1 MRPAIFPEGGTV
13 MPLLFAATIFLSS
26 FLLFL
31 VQPMIAK
38 QILPWFGGAA
48 SVWTTCLLFFQ
59 ALLLAG
65 YAYAHASL
73 RLTRPRTQAIV
84 HVVLL
89 TGAAAVLP
97 IIVGTAWKPTGE
109 EQPVARILLLLA
121 ATIGLPYFMLSTT
134 GPLVQV
140 WYANTLKRIPYRLFS
155 LSNIGSLLGLVLYPV
170 AIEPW
175 VATRTQAIGWSA
187 AFAAFVI
194 LCAFSA
200 ASGSRAPR
208 SRPDMGPEAVAV
220 EEGRA
225 PRSRDHLRWIALAGL
240 ASFMLLAVSN
250 HITQNIASIPF
261 LWIPPLA
268 LYLLSF
274 IFCFDHDGW
283 YRPRVVLALLIVAL
297 PGMGWLL
304 DSLDLK
310 LAVPTY
316 LAGLFLVCMYCHGEI
331 ARQRPAARYLTGY
344 YLMISLGG
352 VLGGLLVA
360 VVAPLLLSGYFE
372 LGFGLAA
379 CAMLVLVRRSAADRW
394 AKVIFVPV
402 LLFAFFCI
410 YRQWEDYSKD
420 ALVTVRDF
428 YGALRVFSE
437 PSNGG
442 ELVTLRHGRIMHGA
456 QWVEPPE
463 QRRMPV
469 TYYGPGTGL
478 GVVLSA
484 LHPGTAR
491 RLGMVGL
498 GAGTLAAYGK
508 AGDVVRFYEINP
520 QVVNIARTRF
530 HYLGDSRAQ
539 VEIALGDARL
549 SLEREPPQRFDV
561 LAIDAFSGD
570 AIPTHLLSAE
580 AMDVYVR
587 HLRPDGAILFH
598 VTNRY
603 LHLAPVVAKIAVSR
617 GLLVGLIEYEPTDE
631 EEALYHSSADWVVVT
646 RNAALLSDPAV
657 AGVLKPIETSD
668 TTPLWTDDFNN
679 LVRVLK

>member
-1 MRPAIFPEGGTV
+1 MQI
-13 MPLLFAATIFLSS
+13 LFAATIFLSS

-73 RLTRPRTQAIV
+73 RLADPRTRAIA

-89 TGAAAVLP
+89 VASAAVLP
-97 IIVGTAWKPTGE
+97 IIVGPAWKPTGE
-109 EQPVARILLLLA
+109 EQPVVRILLLLA

-140 WYANTLKRIPYRLFS
+140 WYATTLKRVPYRLFS
-155 LSNIGSLLGLVLYPV
+155 LSNIGSLLALVLYPV
-170 AIEPW
+170 MIEPW
-175 VATRTQAIGWSA
+175 VATRTQALGWSV
-187 AFAAFVI
+187 AFAAFVA
-194 LCAFSA
+194 LCAVA
-200 ASGSRAPR
+200 AAYGARAPR
-208 SRPDMGPEAVAV
+208 AGAAPQADADDA
-220 EEGRA
+220 GRH
-225 PRSRDHLRWIALAGL
+225 PRGRDYLRWMALAAL
-240 ASFMLLAVSN
+240 ASYMLLAVSN

-274 IFCFDHDGW
+274 ILCFDHDGW

-304 DSLDLK
+304 ESLDLK
-310 LAVPTY
+310 IAIPAY
-316 LAGLFLVCMYCHGEI
+316 LAGLFLVCMFCHGEI
-331 ARQRPAARYLTGY
+331 ARQRPAARHLTGF

-352 VLGGLLVA
+352 VLGGMLVA
-360 VVAPLLLSGYFE
+360 VVAPLLLNGYFE

-379 CAMLVLVRRSAADRW
+379 CAMLVLVRRSAADKW
-394 AKVIFVPV
+394 AKFAYLPV
-402 LLFAFFCI
+402 LLFAFYCM
-410 YRQWEDYSKD
+410 YQQWEDYSKG
-420 ALVTVRDF
+420 ALVSTRDF

-437 PSNGG
+437 SRDGG

-463 QRRMPV
+463 RRRMPV

-478 GVVLSA
+478 GVVLAA
-484 LHPGTAR
+484 LHPESAR

-498 GAGTLAAYGK
+498 GAGTLAAYGEP
-508 AGDVVRFYEINP
+508 GDVVRFYEINP
-520 QVVNIARTRF
+520 QVVDIARTRF

-539 VEIALGDARL
+539 IELALGDARL
-549 SLEREPPQRFDV
+549 SLEREPSQRFDL

-580 AMDVYVR
+580 AMDVYLR
-587 HLRPDGAILFH
+587 HIQPDGAILFH

-603 LHLAPVVAKIAVSR
+603 LELAPVVARIAASR
-617 GLLVGLIEYEPTDE
+617 GLRAALIEYEPTDE
-631 EEALYHSSADWVVVT
+631 EESLYHSNSDWVVVT
-646 RNAALLSDPAV
+646 RNAALLSGPAV
-657 AGVLKPIETSD
+657 AKVVKTIEFSD
-668 TTPLWTDDFNN
+668 STPLWTDDFNN

>member
-1 MRPAIFPEGGTV
+1 MQ
-13 MPLLFAATIFLSS
+13 LLFAATIFLSS

-73 RLTRPRTQAIV
+73 RPARPRAQAIL
-84 HVVLL
+84 HVALL
-89 TGAAAVLP
+89 IVSAAALP
-97 IIVGTAWKPTGE
+97 IIVGPAWKPTGE
-109 EQPVARILLLLA
+109 EEPVARILLLLA

-140 WYANTLKRIPYRLFS
+140 WYATTLKRIPYRLFS
-155 LSNIGSLLGLVLYPV
+155 LSNIGSLLALVLYPV

-175 VATRTQAIGWSA
+175 VATRIQALGWSA
-187 AFAAFVI
+187 AFAAFVL
-194 LCAFSA
+194 LCTLA
-200 ASGSRAPR
+200 AVLG
-208 SRPDMGPEAVAV
+208 
-220 EEGRA
+220 GRA
-225 PRSRDHLRWIALAGL
+225 PRSRALDAPEADADHAGRTGRDYLRWTMLAGL
-240 ASFMLLAVSN
+240 ASYMLLAVSN
-250 HITQNIASIPF
+250 HVTQNIASIPF

-274 IFCFDHDGW
+274 ILCFDHDGW
-283 YRPRVVLALLIVAL
+283 YRPRVYLVLLIVAL

-310 LAVPTY
+310 VAIPAY

-331 ARQRPAARYLTGY
+331 ARQRPAARHLTGY

-394 AKVIFVPV
+394 AKLVFVPV
-402 LLFAFFCI
+402 LAFAFFCI

-420 ALVTVRDF
+420 ALVTMRDF

-437 PSNGG
+437 PRNGG

-456 QWVEPPE
+456 QWIEPPE
-463 QRRMPV
+463 QRGMPV
-469 TYYGPGTGL
+469 SYYGPGTGL

-484 LHPGTAR
+484 LRPESAR

-508 AGDVVRFYEINP
+508 PGDVVRFYEINP

-549 SLEREPPQRFDV
+549 SLEREPSQRFDV

-580 AMDVYVR
+580 AMDAYLR
-587 HLRPDGAILFH
+587 HLQPDGALLFH

-603 LHLAPVVAKIAVSR
+603 LHLAPVVARIAASR
-617 GLLVGLIEYEPTDE
+617 GLRAGLIEYEPSDE
-631 EEALYHSSADWVVVT
+631 DEALYHSSSDWVVVT
-646 RNAALLSDPAV
+646 RNAALLADPAV
-657 AGVLKPIETSD
+657 AKVVNPIEFGES
-668 TTPLWTDDFNN
+668 TPLWTDDFNN
-679 LVRVLK
+679 LLRVLK

>member
-1 MRPAIFPEGGTV
+1 MQ
-13 MPLLFAATIFLSS
+13 LLFAATIFLSS

-73 RLTRPRTQAIV
+73 RLAGPRART
-84 HVVLL
+84 VLQVAL
-89 TGAAAVLP
+89 LVASAAMLP
-97 IIVGTAWKPTGE
+97 IIVGPAWKPTGDE
-109 EQPVARILLLLA
+109 EPVARILLLLG

-140 WYANTLKRIPYRLFS
+140 WYATTLKRIPYRLFS
-155 LSNIGSLLGLVLYPV
+155 LSNIGSLLALVLYPV

-175 VATRTQAIGWSA
+175 VATRAQALGWSA
-187 AFAAFVI
+187 AFAAFVL
-194 LCAFSA
+194 LCAIA
-200 ASGSRAPR
+200 AVLGSRARPPSAGNAPEEAAGEAGSDPR
-208 SRPDMGPEAVAV
+208 
-220 EEGRA
+220 GR
-225 PRSRDHLRWIALAGL
+225 DYLRWIALAGL
-240 ASFMLLAVSN
+240 ASYMLLAVSN

-274 IFCFDHDGW
+274 ILCFDHDGW
-283 YRPRVVLALLIVAL
+283 YPPRVVLVLLIVAL

-304 DSLDLK
+304 DSLELQY
-310 LAVPTY
+310 AIPAY

-344 YLMISLGG
+344 YLTISLGG
-352 VLGGLLVA
+352 VLGGLAVA

-379 CAMLVLVRRSAADRW
+379 CAMLVLIRRSAADRW
-394 AKVIFVPV
+394 AKVLFVPV

-410 YRQWEDYSKD
+410 YRQWEDYGKD
-420 ALVTVRDF
+420 AVVTERDF

-437 PSNGG
+437 PRDGG

-463 QRRMPV
+463 QRGMPV
-469 TYYGPGTGL
+469 SYYGPASGL

-484 LHPGTAR
+484 LHPGSAR

-549 SLEREPPQRFDV
+549 SLEREAPQRFDV

-580 AMDVYVR
+580 AMDLYLR
-587 HLRPDGAILFH
+587 HLRPDGAIVFH

-603 LHLAPVVAKIAVSR
+603 LHLAPVVAKIAASR
-617 GLLVGLIEYEPTDE
+617 GLRVGMIEYEPTE
-631 EEALYHSSADWVVVT
+631 EEEDLYHSSSDWVVVT
-646 RNAALLSDPAV
+646 RNAALLAHPDV
-657 AGVLKPIETSD
+657 TKVVKPIEVGES
-668 TTPLWTDDFNN
+668 TPLWTDDFNN

>member
-1 MRPAIFPEGGTV
+1 

-73 RLTRPRTQAIV
+73 RLSRPRTRAIL

-89 TGAAAVLP
+89 VGSAAVLP
-97 IIVGTAWKPTGE
+97 IIVGASWKPTGAE
-109 EQPVARILLLLA
+109 EPVARILLLLA

-140 WYANTLKRIPYRLFS
+140 WYATTLKRIPYRLFS
-155 LSNIGSLLGLVLYPV
+155 LSNIASLLALLLYPV

-175 VATRTQAIGWSA
+175 VATRSQALGWSA
-187 AFAAFVI
+187 AFAAFVV
-194 LCAFSA
+194 LCAVA
-200 ASGSRAPR
+200 AVLG
-208 SRPDMGPEAVAV
+208 
-220 EEGRA
+220 GRA
-225 PRSRDHLRWIALAGL
+225 PPPRAGDAPHVDADADDAGRTPRGRDYVRWIMLAGL

-250 HITQNIASIPF
+250 HVTQNIASIPF

-274 IFCFDHDGW
+274 ILCFDHDGW
-283 YRPRVVLALLIVAL
+283 YRPRIYLALLIVAL

-310 LAVPTY
+310 VAIPTY
-316 LAGLFLVCMYCHGEI
+316 LAGLFLVCMFCHGEI
-331 ARQRPAARYLTGY
+331 ARQRPAAGHLTGF

-394 AKVIFVPV
+394 AKFAFVPV

-410 YRQWEDYSKD
+410 YRQWEDYGKD

-437 PSNGG
+437 PREGN
-442 ELVTLRHGRIMHGA
+442 ELVTLRHGRILHGA
-456 QWVEPPE
+456 QWLAPTE
-463 QRRMPV
+463 QRRLPV
-469 TYYGPGTGL
+469 TYYGPASGL

-484 LHPGTAR
+484 LHPESAR

-508 AGDVVRFYEINP
+508 PGDVVRFYEINP
-520 QVVNIARTRF
+520 QVVDIARTRF
-530 HYLGDSRAQ
+530 HYMGESAAK
-539 VEIALGDARL
+539 VEVALGDARL
-549 SLEREPPQRFDV
+549 SLDREPPQRFDL

-580 AMDVYVR
+580 AMDLYLR
-587 HLRPDGAILFH
+587 HVRPDGAILFH

-603 LHLAPVVAKIAVSR
+603 LDLAPVVARIAASR
-617 GLLVGLIEYEPTDE
+617 GLRAGLIEHEPDDE
-631 EEALYHSSADWVVVT
+631 EESLYHSTSDWVVVT
-646 RNAALLSDPAV
+646 RNAGLLSDPEV
-657 AGVLKPIETSD
+657 AKVVKPIEITD
-668 TTPLWTDDFNN
+668 ATPLWTDDFNN

>member
-1 MRPAIFPEGGTV
+1 
-13 MPLLFAATIFLSS
+13 MPLLFATTIFLSS

-59 ALLLAG
+59 TLLLAG
-65 YAYAHASL
+65 YAYAHACL
-73 RLTRPRTQAIV
+73 RLSRPRTRAIL
-84 HVVLL
+84 HGVLL
-89 TGAAAVLP
+89 VGSAAMLP
-97 IIVGTAWKPTGE
+97 IIVGANWKPTGAE
-109 EQPVARILLLLA
+109 EPVARILLLLA

-140 WYANTLKRIPYRLFS
+140 WYAATLKRIPYRLFS
-155 LSNIGSLLGLVLYPV
+155 LSNIGSLLALVLYPV
-170 AIEPW
+170 LIEPW
-175 VATRTQAIGWSA
+175 VATRTQALGWSA
-187 AFAAFVI
+187 AYAAFVL
-194 LCAFSA
+194 LCAVA
-200 ASGSRAPR
+200 AVFGSRAPQPR
-208 SRPDMGPEAVAV
+208 AGEAPQTDA
-220 EEGRA
+220 EDTGRE
-225 PRSRDHLRWIALAGL
+225 PHGRDYVRWMILAGV

-274 IFCFDHDGW
+274 ILCFDHDGW
-283 YRPRVVLALLIVAL
+283 YRPRVVLVLLMVAL
-297 PGMGWLL
+297 PAMGWLL

-310 LAVPTY
+310 YAIPTY
-316 LAGLFLVCMYCHGEI
+316 LAGLFLACMFCHGEI
-331 ARQRPAARYLTGY
+331 ARQRPAARHLTGF

-360 VVAPLLLSGYFE
+360 VVAPLAFSGYFE

-394 AKVIFVPV
+394 AKLVFVPV

-410 YRQWEDYSKD
+410 YRQWEDYAKD
-420 ALVTVRDF
+420 ALVTSRDF

-437 PSNGG
+437 SRDGG

-456 QWVEPPE
+456 QWIEPPE
-463 QRRMPV
+463 QRRLPV
-469 TYYGPGTGL
+469 TYYGPASGL
-478 GVVLSA
+478 GVVLAA
-484 LHPGTAR
+484 LHPAQAR

-508 AGDVVRFYEINP
+508 PGDTVRFYEINP
-520 QVVNIARTRF
+520 QVVDIARTRF
-530 HYLGDSRAQ
+530 HYIDDSGAK

-587 HLRPDGAILFH
+587 HLKPDGVIVFH

-603 LHLAPVVAKIAVSR
+603 LDLAPVVARIAASR
-617 GLLVGLIEYEPTDE
+617 GLRAGLIEYEPTDE
-631 EEALYHSSADWVVVT
+631 EEGLYHSSADWVVVT
-646 RNAALLSDPAV
+646 RNAALLSLPEV
-657 AGVLKPIETSD
+657 AKVVTPIEFGES
-668 TTPLWTDDFNN
+668 TPLWTDDFNN

>member
-1 MRPAIFPEGGTV
+1 

-73 RLTRPRTQAIV
+73 RLSRPRTRAIL

-89 TGAAAVLP
+89 VGSAAMLP
-97 IIVGTAWKPTGE
+97 IIVAASWKPTGAE
-109 EQPVARILLLLA
+109 EPVARILLLLA

-140 WYANTLKRIPYRLFS
+140 WYATTLKRIPYRLFS
-155 LSNIGSLLGLVLYPV
+155 LSNIASLFALVLYPV

-175 VATRTQAIGWSA
+175 VATRAQALGWSA
-187 AFAAFVI
+187 AYAAFVL
-194 LCAFSA
+194 LCAVA
-200 ASGSRAPR
+200 AVFGSRASQPR
-208 SRPDMGPEAVAV
+208 AGDAPEADADVA
-220 EEGRA
+220 GRT
-225 PRSRDHLRWIALAGL
+225 PHGGDYLRWMMLAGL

-274 IFCFDHDGW
+274 ILCFDHDGW
-283 YRPRVVLALLIVAL
+283 YRPRIYLALLIVAL

-310 LAVPTY
+310 YAIPTY
-316 LAGLFLVCMYCHGEI
+316 LAGLFLVCMFCHGEI
-331 ARQRPAARYLTGY
+331 ARQRPPARHLTGF

-379 CAMLVLVRRSAADRW
+379 CATLVLVRRSAADRW
-394 AKVIFVPV
+394 AKLVFVPV
-402 LLFAFFCI
+402 LLFAFFCMV
-410 YRQWEDYSKD
+410 RQWEDYGKD
-420 ALVTVRDF
+420 ALITVRDF
-428 YGALRVFSE
+428 YGALRVFGE
-437 PSNGG
+437 PRNGH
-442 ELVTLRHGRIMHGA
+442 ELVTLRHGRILHGA
-456 QWVEPPE
+456 QWLDPPE
-463 QRRMPV
+463 QRRLPV
-469 TYYGPGTGL
+469 TYYGPASGL
-478 GVVLSA
+478 GVVLAA
-484 LHPGTAR
+484 LHPQSPR

-508 AGDVVRFYEINP
+508 PGDTVRFYEINP
-520 QVVNIARTRF
+520 QVVDIARTRF
-530 HYLGDSRAQ
+530 HYL
-539 VEIALGDARL
+539 VESGAKVEVALGDARL
-549 SLEREPPQRFDV
+549 SLEREPPQRFDL

-580 AMDVYVR
+580 AMDLYLR
-587 HLRPDGAILFH
+587 HVRPDGAILFH

-603 LHLAPVVAKIAVSR
+603 LELAPVVARIAESR
-617 GLLVGLIEYEPTDE
+617 GLRVGVIEHEPNDE
-631 EEALYHSSADWVVVT
+631 EEDLYHSISDWVVVT
-646 RNAALLSDPAV
+646 RNAALLTDPAV
-657 AGVLKPIETSD
+657 AEILKTVNIGES
-668 TTPLWTDDFNN
+668 TPLWTDDFNN

>member
-1 MRPAIFPEGGTV
+1 

-73 RLTRPRTQAIV
+73 RLARPRMRAIL

-89 TGAAAVLP
+89 VGSAAILP
-97 IIVGTAWKPTGE
+97 IIVGASWKPTGAQE
-109 EQPVARILLLLA
+109 PVARILLLLA

-140 WYANTLKRIPYRLFS
+140 WYATTLKRIPCRLFS
-155 LSNIGSLLGLVLYPV
+155 LSNIGSLLALVLYPV
-170 AIEPW
+170 ALEPW
-175 VATRTQAIGWSA
+175 VATRTQALGWSA
-187 AFAAFVI
+187 AYAAFVL
-194 LCAFSA
+194 LCAVA
-200 ASGSRAPR
+200 AVFGGRAQQPEEG
-208 SRPDMGPEAVAV
+208 DAPEADAEVA
-220 EEGRA
+220 GRTG
-225 PRSRDHLRWIALAGL
+225 RDYLRWMMLAGL
-240 ASFMLLAVSN
+240 ASYMLLAVSN

-261 LWIPPLA
+261 LWILPLA

-274 IFCFDHDGW
+274 ILCFDHDGW
-283 YRPRVVLALLIVAL
+283 YRPRVVLVLLIVAL

-304 DSLDLK
+304 DSLELK
-310 LAVPTY
+310 YAIPAY
-316 LAGLFLVCMYCHGEI
+316 LAGLFLVCMFCHGEI
-331 ARQRPAARYLTGY
+331 ARQRPAARYLTGF

-360 VVAPLLLSGYFE
+360 VVAPLVLSGYFE
-372 LGFGLAA
+372 LGIGLAA
-379 CAMLVLVRRSAADRW
+379 CAMLVLVRRSTADRW

-410 YRQWEDYSKD
+410 YRQWEDYSKG

-428 YGALRVFSE
+428 FGALRVFSE
-437 PSNGG
+437 PRDGG

-456 QWVEPPE
+456 QWVEPAE
-463 QRRMPV
+463 KRAMPI
-469 TYYGPGTGL
+469 TYYGPASGL
-478 GVVLSA
+478 GVVLAA
-484 LHPGTAR
+484 LHPESPR
-491 RLGMVGL
+491 RLGMIGL
-498 GAGTLAAYGK
+498 GAGTLAAHGK
-508 AGDVVRFYEINP
+508 PGDVVRFYEVNP
-520 QVVNIARTRF
+520 QVVDIARTQF
-530 HYLGDSRAQ
+530 HYIAESGAN
-539 VEIALGDARL
+539 VEVALGDARL

-580 AMDVYVR
+580 AMDLYLR
-587 HLRPDGAILFH
+587 HVRPDGAILFH

-603 LHLAPVVAKIAVSR
+603 LELAPVVATIAVSR
-617 GLLVGLIEYEPTDE
+617 GLRVGLIEHEPTDE
-631 EEALYHSSADWVVVT
+631 EENLYHSTSDWVVVT
-646 RNAALLSDPAV
+646 RNAALLAHPAV
-657 AGVLKPIETSD
+657 AGVVKPVEIGESA
-668 TTPLWTDDFNN
+668 PLWTDDFNN

>member
-1 MRPAIFPEGGTV
+1 MQ
-13 MPLLFAATIFLSS
+13 LLFAATIFLSS

-59 ALLLAG
+59 ALLLGG

-73 RLTRPRTQAIV
+73 QLPSPRTRAML

-89 TGAAAVLP
+89 VGSAALLP
-97 IIVGTAWKPTGE
+97 IIVGPAWKPTGE

-140 WYANTLKRIPYRLFS
+140 WYATTLKRVPYRLFS
-155 LSNIGSLLGLVLYPV
+155 LSNVGSLLALVLYPV
-170 AIEPW
+170 AVEPW
-175 VATRTQAIGWSA
+175 VATRTQALGWSA
-187 AFAAFVI
+187 AFAAFVL
-194 LCAFSA
+194 LCATA
-200 ASGSRAPR
+200 AVLG
-208 SRPDMGPEAVAV
+208 
-220 EEGRA
+220 GRA
-225 PRSRDHLRWIALAGL
+225 PTMRADDAPAGGEGRTSADLSTSDSLSGGRPRGGDYLRWIGLAGL

-283 YRPRVVLALLIVAL
+283 YRPRVVLALLVVAL
-297 PGMGWLL
+297 PAMGWLL

-310 LAVPTY
+310 YAIPTY
-316 LAGLFLVCMYCHGEI
+316 LAGLFLVCMFCHGEV
-331 ARQRPAARYLTGY
+331 ARQRPAAQHLTGF

-352 VLGGLLVA
+352 VLGGLMVA
-360 VVAPLLLSGYFE
+360 VVAPLVLSGYFE
-372 LGFGLAA
+372 LGVGLAA
-379 CAMLVLVRRSAADRW
+379 CAVLVLARRSGVDKW
-394 AKVIFVPV
+394 AKLVFVPV
-402 LLFAFFCI
+402 LLFAFFCM
-410 YRQWEDYSKD
+410 YRQWDDYSKD
-420 ALVTVRDF
+420 ALVTARDF

-437 PSNGG
+437 PRDGG

-456 QWVEPPE
+456 QWVESAE
-463 QRRMPV
+463 QRRVPV

-478 GVVLSA
+478 GRVLSV
-484 LHPGTAR
+484 LHPESAR

-508 AGDVVRFYEINP
+508 PGDVVRFYEINP
-520 QVVNIARTRF
+520 QVVDIARTRF
-530 HYLGDSRAQ
+530 HYLGDSAAK
-539 VEIALGDARL
+539 VEVALGDARL
-549 SLEREPPQRFDV
+549 SLEREPPQRFDL

-587 HLRPDGAILFH
+587 HLQPDGAILFH

-603 LHLAPVVAKIAVSR
+603 LRLAPVVAKLAASR
-617 GLLVGLIEYEPTDE
+617 GLRAVLIEYEPTDE
-631 EEALYHSSADWVVVT
+631 EETRYHSSSDWVVVT
-646 RNAALLSDPAV
+646 RNAALLADPAIANV
-657 AGVLKPIETSD
+657 VKPIETSD
-668 TTPLWTDDFNN
+668 TTPLWTDDFND
-679 LVRVLK
+679 LLHVLR

>member
-1 MRPAIFPEGGTV
+1 

-38 QILPWFGGAA
+38 QILPWFGGAT

-73 RLTRPRTQAIV
+73 RLSRPRTRAIL

-89 TGAAAVLP
+89 VGSAAMLP
-97 IIVGTAWKPTGE
+97 IIVGANWKPTGAE
-109 EQPVARILLLLA
+109 EPVARILLLLA

-140 WYANTLKRIPYRLFS
+140 WYATTLKRIPYRLFS
-155 LSNIGSLLGLVLYPV
+155 LSNIGSLLALVLYPV
-170 AIEPW
+170 GLEPW
-175 VATRTQAIGWSA
+175 VATRTQALGWSA
-187 AFAAFVI
+187 AYAAFVL
-194 LCAFSA
+194 LCAVA
-200 ASGSRAPR
+200 AVFGSR
-208 SRPDMGPEAVAV
+208 DY
-220 EEGRA
+220 
-225 PRSRDHLRWIALAGL
+225 LRWMMLAGL

-268 LYLLSF
+268 LYLLPF
-274 IFCFDHDGW
+274 ILCFDHDGW
-283 YRPRVVLALLIVAL
+283 YRPRVVLVLLTVAL

-310 LAVPTY
+310 VAIPVY

-331 ARQRPAARYLTGY
+331 ARQRPAARYLTGF
-344 YLMISLGG
+344 YLTISLGG

-360 VVAPLLLSGYFE
+360 VVAPLVLSGYFE

-394 AKVIFVPV
+394 AKVVFVPV
-402 LLFAFFCI
+402 LAFAFFCI
-410 YRQWEDYSKD
+410 YRQSEDYGKD
-420 ALVTVRDF
+420 ALVTARDF

-437 PSNGG
+437 PRDGG
-442 ELVTLRHGRIMHGA
+442 ELVTLRHGPILHGA

-484 LHPGTAR
+484 LHPAAAR

-498 GAGTLAAYGK
+498 GAGTLAAYGED
-508 AGDVVRFYEINP
+508 GDVVRFYEINP
-520 QVVNIARTRF
+520 
-530 HYLGDSRAQ
+530 H
-539 VEIALGDARL
+539 
-549 SLEREPPQRFDV
+549 
-561 LAIDAFSGD
+561 
-570 AIPTHLLSAE
+570 
-580 AMDVYVR
+580 
-587 HLRPDGAILFH
+587 
-598 VTNRY
+598 
-603 LHLAPVVAKIAVSR
+603 
-617 GLLVGLIEYEPTDE
+617 
-631 EEALYHSSADWVVVT
+631 
-646 RNAALLSDPAV
+646 
-657 AGVLKPIETSD
+657 
-668 TTPLWTDDFNN
+668 
-679 LVRVLK
+679 

>member
-1 MRPAIFPEGGTV
+1 MFRGGSTV
-13 MPLLFAATIFLSS
+13 MQYLFAATIFLSS

-73 RLTRPRTQAIV
+73 RLARPHTRSIL

-89 TGAAAVLP
+89 VASAAVLP
-97 IIVGTAWKPTGE
+97 IIVGPDWKPAGGE
-109 EQPVARILLLLA
+109 EPVTRILLLLG
-121 ATIGLPYFMLSTT
+121 ATIGLPYFMLSATS
-134 GPLVQV
+134 PLVQV
-140 WYANTLKRIPYRLFS
+140 WYFNTLRRIPYRLFS
-155 LSNIGSLLGLVLYPV
+155 LSNIGSLLALVLYPV
-170 AIEPW
+170 VIEPW
-175 VATRTQAIGWSA
+175 VSTRAQAIGWSA
-187 AFAAFVI
+187 AFAAFVL
-194 LCAFSA
+194 LCAVSAVLGSRTPRLHDDNASA
-200 ASGSRAPR
+200 AAP
-208 SRPDMGPEAVAV
+208 DEGPP
-220 EEGRA
+220 
-225 PRSRDHLRWIALAGL
+225 PRSRDYLRWTVLAGL
-240 ASFMLLAVSN
+240 GSYMLLAVSN
-250 HITQNIASIPF
+250 HVTQNIASVPF

-274 IFCFDHDGW
+274 ILCFDHDGW
-283 YRPRVVLALLIVAL
+283 YRPRVVLVLLIVAL

-304 DSLDLK
+304 DSLDLQY
-310 LAVPTY
+310 AIPAY

-331 ARQRPAARYLTGY
+331 ARQRPAARYLTGF
-344 YLMISLGG
+344 YLTISLGG

-360 VVAPLLLSGYFE
+360 VVAPLVLSGYFE

-379 CAMLVLVRRSAADRW
+379 CAMLVLVRRSGAEKW
-394 AKVIFVPV
+394 AKVVFVPV
-402 LLFAFFCI
+402 LAFAFFCI
-410 YRQWEDYSKD
+410 YRQWEDYGKD
-420 ALVTVRDF
+420 ALVTARDF

-437 PSNGG
+437 PGDGG
-442 ELVTLRHGRIMHGA
+442 ELVTLRHGPILHGA

-484 LHPGTAR
+484 LHPAAAR

-508 AGDVVRFYEINP
+508 PGDVVRFYEINP
-520 QVVNIARTRF
+520 QVVNIARNRF

-549 SLEREPPQRFDV
+549 SLEREPPQRFDM

-580 AMDVYVR
+580 AMDVYLR
-587 HLRPDGAILFH
+587 HVRPDGAILFH

-603 LHLAPVVAKIAVSR
+603 LQLAPVVAKIAASR

-631 EEALYHSSADWVVVT
+631 EEGLYHSSSDWVVVT
-646 RNAALLSDPAV
+646 RNAALLAEPAV
-657 AGVLKPIETSD
+657 AGVVKPVEIGES
-668 TTPLWTDDFNN
+668 TPLWTDDFNN

>member
-1 MRPAIFPEGGTV
+1 

-73 RLTRPRTQAIV
+73 RLSRPRTRAIL

-89 TGAAAVLP
+89 VGSAAMLP
-97 IIVGTAWKPTGE
+97 IIVGANWKPTGAE
-109 EQPVARILLLLA
+109 EPVARILLLLA

-140 WYANTLKRIPYRLFS
+140 WYATTLKRIPYRLFS
-155 LSNIGSLLGLVLYPV
+155 LSNIGSLLALVLYPV
-170 AIEPW
+170 GLEPW
-175 VATRTQAIGWSA
+175 VATRTQALGWSA
-187 AFAAFVI
+187 AYAAFVL
-194 LCAFSA
+194 LCAVA
-200 ASGSRAPR
+200 AVFGSRAQP
-208 SRPDMGPEAVAV
+208 SRRGDALEVTGGDGL
-220 EEGRA
+220 EGRA
-225 PRSRDHLRWIALAGL
+225 PHSPPRSRDYLRWMMLAGL

-274 IFCFDHDGW
+274 ILCFDHDGW
-283 YRPRVVLALLIVAL
+283 YRPRVVLVLLIVAL

-310 LAVPTY
+310 VAIPVY
-316 LAGLFLVCMYCHGEI
+316 LAGLFLVCMFCHGEI
-331 ARQRPAARYLTGY
+331 TRQRPAARHLTGF

-379 CAMLVLVRRSAADRW
+379 CAMLVLVHRSAADSSAVDRW
-394 AKVIFVPV
+394 AKLVFVPV
-402 LLFAFFCI
+402 LLFAFFCM

-437 PSNGG
+437 PRDGG

-463 QRRMPV
+463 RRRTPV
-469 TYYGPGTGL
+469 SYYGPGTGL

-484 LHPGTAR
+484 LHPGAAR

-508 AGDVVRFYEINP
+508 PGDVVRFYEINP

-580 AMDVYVR
+580 AMNVYLR
-587 HLRPDGAILFH
+587 HLQPDGAICFH

-617 GLLVGLIEYEPTDE
+617 GLRVGLIEYEPTDE
-631 EEALYHSSADWVVVT
+631 EEELYHSSSDWVVVT
-646 RNAALLSDPAV
+646 RNAALLSQPEV
-657 AGVLKPIETSD
+657 AKVVKPIEVGES
-668 TTPLWTDDFNN
+668 TPLWTDDFNN